1 MRNQT
6 MKASA
11 LVAAGALLLAACG
24 TNKTESGGPAG
35 GDNADCDTSKGTL
48 VVGVIAPL
56 SGELSALGLGI
67 KNSTDLAVRQANE
80 KCTIPGY
87 KIAMDAQD
95 DQKNPQQG
103 AQAATKLS
111 QDDNLLGVVGTLN
124 SSVAL
129 AVAPIL
135 SQNKIV
141 QVSPANTSDSL
152 TKGDNPATP
161 TRQFETYFRTCTVD
175 SLQGPFAAEFLV
187 GEQSKKKIAIVTDGL
202 TYGEGLAAAFAT
214 KAESLGA
221 QIVTRQKIGE
231 KDTDFSSVVAAIK
244 PFAPDALYFGGQYP
258 QAGPMSKQLKDAGLD
273 IPVMGGDGIYDD
285 KFMSLGGKD
294 GDYATSVGA
303 PTDSLDSAK
312 TFIEAYNKAGFKDG
326 YSAYGAFSYDAANA
340 IIGAAATTLN
350 GGEWSADKREA
361 LVASVANYTGQG
373 ATGSITFDEFGDSTN
388 KVLTV
393 YSVSGGKWTPAKTG
407 TYEG

>member
-1 MRNQT
+1 VRNQT
-6 MKASA
+6 VKASV

-24 TNKTESGGPAG
+24 TNKTESGGTTG
-35 GDNADCDTSKGTL
+35 GNSACDTSKGTL

-67 KNSTDLAVRQANE
+67 KNSADLAVKQANE

-87 KIAMDAQD
+87 KLALDAQD

-135 SQNKIV
+135 SQNNIV
-141 QVSPANTSDSL
+141 QVSPANTSDAL
-152 TKGDNPATP
+152 TKGDDPAAP
-161 TRQFETYFRTCTVD
+161 KRQFKTYFRTCTVD
-175 SLQGPFAAEFLV
+175 SLQGPFAANFLV
-187 GEQSKKKIAIVTDGL
+187 GKQGKKKIAIVTDGL

-214 KAESLGA
+214 KAEASGA

-231 KDTDFSSVVAAIK
+231 KDTDFSGVIAAIK
-244 PFAPDALYFGGQYP
+244 PSAPDALYFGGQYP
-258 QAGPMSKQLKDAGLD
+258 QAGPMSKQLKDAGLN

-285 KFMSLGGKD
+285 KYMSLGGKD

-303 PTDSLDSAK
+303 PTDSLESAK
-312 TFIEAYNKAGFKDG
+312 SFIDAYKAAGYKDG
-326 YSAYGAFSYDAANA
+326 FSAYGAFSYDAANA
-340 IIGAAATTLN
+340 IITAAKDTLA
-350 GGEWSADKREA
+350 GGEWSADKRPD
-361 LVASVANYTGQG
+361 LVASVAKYSGQG
-373 ATGSITFDEFGDSTN
+373 ATGSISFDENGDSKN

-393 YSVSGGKWTPAKTG
+393 YSVSGGKWTPAETG